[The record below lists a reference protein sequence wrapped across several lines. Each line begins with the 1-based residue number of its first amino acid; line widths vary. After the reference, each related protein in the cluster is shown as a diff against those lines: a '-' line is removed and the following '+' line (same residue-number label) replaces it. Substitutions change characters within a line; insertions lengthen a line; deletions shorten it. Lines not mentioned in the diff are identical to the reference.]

1 MRLKTKSASLIL
13 RDTWMEADLQADLVL
28 HVTLPW
34 QRAVLQLKL
43 PDLLCPLVVWSG
55 GFL

>member
-13 RDTWMEADLQADLVL
+13 RDTWMEADPQADLVL